1 MKTALSTEE
10 REMVYLLASQLT
22 GTCQDGNFR
31 HEILVTN
38 VLRRM
43 HKASVTSL
51 EDYLEFVEEH
61 PKEMPFLLSAL
72 TIHTTNWFREKPHY
86 DRFIGIVED
95 FRKANPTKEFTM
107 LSAACS
113 TGEEVYSFALVLE
126 TYARKN
132 PDFKYKIYGRDIDP
146 VSVKKAQRCVYSEAG
161 LKDIPP
167 EHKSLIL
174 MGSGKTE
181 GLFTLDRAVRDNC
194 SFRPRSLTD
203 DSASGDP
210 KFDYVVC
217 RNVLIY
223 FSPEE
228 VDQII
233 NRLLASLSETGILT
247 VGHSEALD
255 YRKFKIKSEG
265 HSTYKKGNQVA
276 PAKDKKISR
285 ESRDLRKSEKSNI
298 KRESKPSSSSK
309 IVTKSRS
316 GKYQVLVVDDSPTV
330 RNMMMKLINGPLFE
344 ATGAEDAFKAD
355 DVLKTGKAFD
365 IITLD
370 LHMPGKDGHEWLLEK
385 RKEGMGTPVVIVSDA
400 NPAEAQAVLNVLGNG
415 AQDYI
420 EKKDLNEQKKLIQD
434 RLKALIEQKD
444 LVRQEK
450 ENSSRKHETDPSKLE
465 VFKPDVLVL
474 GASTGGTE
482 ALVRT
487 LKNLPA
493 NCPPVVVVQHIS
505 VDFSEAFATRLA
517 KMAGLKLA
525 PHDKQEIVPGYL
537 YMSTKD
543 EHIGLVK
550 QGAKIMTDYSDA
562 EKMTSHRPSVD
573 FMFDSVSKIKNLSI
587 LSVLLTG
594 MGKDG
599 ARGLLSLKRAGAITL
614 CQDAESSI
622 VWGMPGEA
630 TKIGA
635 PLFVGTTEN
644 IRRVIDSSL
653 SAPAQK
659 KAA

>member
-1 MKTALSTEE
+1 MKTSLTTEE

-22 GTCQDGNFR
+22 GTCQEGNFR

-43 HKASVTSL
+43 HKVNVSTL
-51 EDYLEFVEEH
+51 EDYLEYVEDH

-86 DRFIGIVED
+86 DRFTGLLSD
-95 FRKANPTKEFTM
+95 FVKKHPGETFKM

-113 TGEEVYSFALVLE
+113 TGEEVYSFGLVLE
-126 TYARKN
+126 EFAQKN
-132 PDFKYKIYGRDIDP
+132 PGFSYEVYGRDIDP
-146 VSVKKAQRCVYSEAG
+146 VSVKKAERCVYPIAG
-161 LKDIPP
+161 LKDIPTNYNRFLL
-167 EHKSLIL
+167 K
-174 MGSGKTE
+174 GTGKTE
-181 GLFTLDRAVRDNC
+181 GLFTVDKKIRSNC
-194 SFRPRSLTD
+194 HFRPRSLTD
-203 DSASGDP
+203 ESPSGDP
-210 KFDYVVC
+210 KFHYVVC

-228 VDQII
+228 VDQIVK
-233 NRLLASLSETGILT
+233 RLLASLTDDGVLT

-255 YRKFKIKSEG
+255 YRKYQVISEG
-265 HSTYKKGNQVA
+265 HSTYKKGV
-276 PAKDKKISR
+276 KEKKKPVSR
-285 ESRDLRKSEKSNI
+285 ASTSSGVDR
-298 KRESKPSSSSK
+298 SKFESSSSNRTSASASQR
-309 IVTKSRS
+309 VPVSRP
-316 GKYQVLVVDDSPTV
+316 GKYRVLVVDDSTTV
-330 RNMMMKLINGPLFE
+330 RNMMMKLINGARFE
-344 ATGAEDAFKAD
+344 CVGAEDAFKAD
-355 DVLKTGKAFD
+355 EILKSGEEFD

-385 RKEGMGTPVVIVSDA
+385 RKEGMKTPVVIVSDA

-420 EKKDLNEQKKLIQD
+420 EKKDLGEQKQLIQD
-434 RLKALIEQKD
+434 RLKALVENKE
-444 LVRQEK
+444 LVAAER
-450 ENSSRKHETDPSKLE
+450 ENHSRKHEVNASKVE
-465 VFKPDVLVL
+465 TFKPDLLVL

-487 LKNLPA
+487 LKSLPS

-517 KMAGLKLA
+517 SQAGLTLA
-525 PHDKQEIVPGYL
+525 EHKEQELKPGHL

-543 EHIGLVK
+543 EHIGIVK
-550 QGAKIMTDYSDA
+550 KGPKIMTQFSNGP
-562 EKMTSHRPSVD
+562 KVTSHRPSVD
-573 FMFDSVSKIKNLSI
+573 FMFESVAKLKDQ
-587 LSVLLTG
+587 SVVAALLTG

-599 ARGLLSLKRAGAITL
+599 ARGLLDLKRKGAVTM
-614 CQDAESSI
+614 CQDAETSI

-635 PLFVGTTEN
+635 PVFVGPTED
-644 IRRVIDSSL
+644 IRKVIDNSL
-653 SAPAQK
+653 SAPSRK